1 MVGSER
7 GLDPAERSVP
17 MSAAERDA
25 LGTLRSVTELC
36 QSCFGERFVA
46 GYAMGSLARGGFS
59 PLVSDV
65 DFGLI
70 LSGPLSSVDHR
81 TVDEV
86 QATAVHRQ
94 WTLADRL
101 SIFWGS
107 RESLR
112 GEALGGRFP
121 AFDRLDLLDHAT
133 LLAGQE
139 SRTGLPRP
147 ALEIL
152 EVEGFE
158 FALDYLATPSRIA
171 EFHAPRNIIVQGPLH
186 LSKTVLY
193 PPRFL
198 FTSATGQVA
207 GNDSATEYYLTHFEG
222 PDAELVADTFRWR
235 SRNEAPADEGKTLVL
250 LEHGLLPLYAV
261 FLRRY
266 RHRMQVH
273 GRPDLVIR
281 ATEWAR
287 LLGLEVG

>member
-1 MVGSER
+1 
-7 GLDPAERSVP
+7 